1 MTLVL
6 AIETST
12 RLCSVAVGRD
22 GALLAERNE
31 EGEGF
36 IHAERLHVLA
46 EEVMREAGEGF
57 AALDAVAVGIG
68 PGSYTGLRIG
78 LSAAKGYAHAL
89 GCPLIGVSTLE
100 VLTAALPAT
109 GPDPTTGPVRQ
120 PMIDARRMEVFTS
133 AYTMDGRPLT
143 TPEPRVLDA
152 GWAAG
157 LATGTLVFGDG
168 ADKAAA
174 LWAATTGVV
183 HVPGV
188 RPWARALL
196 GLALQRLRA
205 GAVDDRAYLVPLYGK
220 EAGVT
225 RPRA

>member
-1 MTLVL
+1 MALVL

-12 RLCSVAVGRD
+12 WLCSVALGRD

-46 EEVMREAGEGF
+46 EEVMQEAGVGF

-89 GCPLIGVSTLE
+89 GCPLIGVGTLE
-100 VLTAALPAT
+100 VLTAALHAT
-109 GPDPTTGPVRQ
+109 GTAQETEAVRH
-120 PMIDARRMEVFTS
+120 PMIDARRMEVFTAAFAS
-133 AYTMDGRPLT
+133 DGRPLT
-143 TPEPRVLDA
+143 APEPRVLDA
-152 GWAAG
+152 EWAAG
-157 LATGTLVFGDG
+157 LGAALVFGDG
-168 ADKAAA
+168 ADKASAF
-174 LWAATTGVV
+174 WAATAGVV

-188 RPWARALL
+188 RPWARAVL
-196 GLALQRLRA
+196 GLAAQRLRA
-205 GAVDDRAYLVPLYGK
+205 GAVDDPAYLVPLYGK

-225 RPRA
+225 RPRT